1 MRLQT
6 RLSLLVSVIILTT
19 STSIGYFAISTSYSG
34 QLKILDS
41 AISEVINELSSSSDD
56 PLSLSTYLADQSI
69 RKFSVDYATEEL
81 DLIPLYESNIQLT
94 IKPSQNQLIRALDEP
109 ISINEVRLRTFQIS
123 QDEYLLM
130 YFSLSDLIK
139 NRNNNVNLLSFF
151 TLIVILAAV
160 SLATIIFRK
169 DDQLNTLVDS
179 LKKNQI
185 RMQEFIG
192 DASHELRTPLTV
204 IKGYFELL
212 NNSEGG
218 DSKKLGYLNRINSEI
233 LRMQE
238 IINDLLFILEID
250 ESVRSKNHVAP
261 ISKLVQEQIF
271 DLKNFQPL
279 RSIESN
285 LQPELVVSMSKFHLE
300 QLLANIFSNIK
311 RHTPENSGVEISL
324 TKNGNRVELIIEDAG
339 SGLPTNYYQEGIQA
353 FKRFDK
359 SRSRQNGGSG
369 LGMTI
374 MDRLVRKNNGEIR
387 LSTSKFSGLK
397 ISIILPAN

>member
-109 ISINEVRLRTFQIS
+109 ISINEVRLRTYQIS

-311 RHTPENSGVEISL
+311 RHTPEKSGVEISL

>member
-169 DDQLNTLVDS
+169 DDQLNTLVNS

>member
-6 RLSLLVSVIILTT
+6 RLILLVSVIILTT

-41 AISEVINELSSSSDD
+41 AISEVVNELSSSSDD

-94 IKPSQNQLIRALDEP
+94 IKPSQIQLIRALDEP

-160 SLATIIFRK
+160 SLTTIIFRK
-169 DDQLNTLVDS
+169 DNQLNTLVDS

-185 RMQEFIG
+185 RMQDFIG

-250 ESVRSKNHVAP
+250 ESVSSKNHVAP

-300 QLLANIFSNIK
+300 QLLANIFSNVK

>member
-160 SLATIIFRK
+160 SLTTIIFRK

-311 RHTPENSGVEISL
+311 RHTPENSEVEISL
-324 TKNGNRVELIIEDAG
+324 TKNRNRVELTIEDAG

>member
-1 MRLQT
+1 MKLQT
-6 RLSLLVSVIILTT
+6 RFSLLVSVIILIT
-19 STSIGYFAISTSYSG
+19 STSIGYFALSTSYRG

-41 AISEVINELSSSSDD
+41 TVSEVVKELSNSSDD
-56 PLSLSTYLADQSI
+56 PLSLSTYLADQSNQ
-69 RKFSVDYATEEL
+69 KFSVDYTFKDL

-94 IKPSQNQLIRALDEP
+94 NKPSQDQLILALEKP
-109 ISINEVRLRTFQIS
+109 ISIDEVRLRTFQIS

-130 YFSLSDLIK
+130 YFSLSDLIES
-139 NRNNNVNLLSFF
+139 RNNNINLLSLF
-151 TLIVILAAV
+151 TIMVILVAV
-160 SLATIIFRK
+160 TLTTIIFRK
-169 DDQLNTLVDS
+169 DNQLNALVNS
-179 LKKNQI
+179 LKQNQI

-212 NNSEGG
+212 NNGEG
-218 DSKKLGYLNRINSEI
+218 DNSKKQGYIKRINSEI

-250 ESVRSKNHVAP
+250 ESVSSKNQISP

-279 RSIESN
+279 RRIESN
-285 LQPELVVSMSKFHLE
+285 LESDLVVGMSKFHLE

-311 RHTPENSGVEISL
+311 RHTPENSQVEVSL
-324 TKNGNRVELIIEDAG
+324 SKNGNQVELVIEDAG
-339 SGLPTNYYQEGIQA
+339 SGLPNSLYKEGIQV

-387 LSTSKFSGLK
+387 LSSSKFSGLK
-397 ISIILPAN
+397 IQIFLPAN

>member
-311 RHTPENSGVEISL
+311 RHTPENSEVEISL
-324 TKNGNRVELIIEDAG
+324 TKNRNRVELTIEDAG

>member
-1 MRLQT
+1 VKLQT
-6 RLSLLVSVIILTT
+6 RFSLLVSVIILIT
-19 STSIGYFAISTSYSG
+19 SPSIGYFALSTSYRG

-41 AISEVINELSSSSDD
+41 TVSEVVKELSNSSDD
-56 PLSLSTYLADQSI
+56 PLSLSTYLADQSNQ
-69 RKFSVDYATEEL
+69 KFSVDYTFKDL

-94 IKPSQNQLIRALDEP
+94 NKPSQDQLIIALEKP
-109 ISINEVRLRTFQIS
+109 ISIDEVRLRTFQIS

-130 YFSLSDLIK
+130 YFSLSDLIES
-139 NRNNNVNLLSFF
+139 RNNNINLLSLF
-151 TLIVILAAV
+151 TIIVILVAV
-160 SLATIIFRK
+160 TLTTIIFRK
-169 DDQLNTLVDS
+169 DNQLNALVNS
-179 LKKNQI
+179 LKQNQI

-212 NNSEGG
+212 NNGEG
-218 DSKKLGYLNRINSEI
+218 DNSKKQGYIKRINSEI

-250 ESVRSKNHVAP
+250 ESVSSKNQISP

-279 RSIESN
+279 RRIESN
-285 LQPELVVSMSKFHLE
+285 LESDLVVGMSKFHLE

-311 RHTPENSGVEISL
+311 RHTPENSQVEVSL
-324 TKNGNRVELIIEDAG
+324 SKNGNQVELVIEDAG
-339 SGLPTNYYQEGIQA
+339 SGLPNSLYKEGIQV

-387 LSTSKFSGLK
+387 LSSSKFSGLK
-397 ISIILPAN
+397 IQIFLPAN

>member
-311 RHTPENSGVEISL
+311 RHTPEKSGVEISL

>member
-1 MRLQT
+1 MKLQT
-6 RLSLLVSVIILTT
+6 RLSLLVSVIILIT
-19 STSIGYFAISTSYSG
+19 SISIGYFALSTSYQG

-41 AISEVINELSSSSDD
+41 TVSEVVKELSNSSDD
-56 PLSLSTYLADQSI
+56 PLSLSTYLADQSNQ
-69 RKFSVDYATEEL
+69 KFSVDYTFKDL

-94 IKPSQNQLIRALDEP
+94 NKPSEDKLNGALEQP
-109 ISINEVRLRTFQIS
+109 ISINDVRLRTFQIS
-123 QDEYLLM
+123 QDEYLLL

-139 NRNNNVNLLSFF
+139 SRNNNINLLSLF
-151 TLIVILAAV
+151 TIIVILAAV
-160 SLATIIFRK
+160 ILTTIVFRK
-169 DDQLNTLVDS
+169 DNQLNALVNS
-179 LKKNQI
+179 LEQNQI

-212 NNSEGG
+212 NNSECDTG
-218 DSKKLGYLNRINSEI
+218 KKQGYIKRINSEI

-250 ESVRSKNHVAP
+250 ESVSSKNQISP

-271 DLKNFQPL
+271 DLKNLQPL
-279 RSIESN
+279 RRIESK
-285 LQPELVVSMSKFHLE
+285 LQPDLVVSMSKFHLE

-311 RHTPENSGVEISL
+311 RHTPENSQVEVSL
-324 TKNGNRVELIIEDAG
+324 SKSGNQVVLVIEDAG
-339 SGLPTNYYQEGIQA
+339 SGLPSSFYQEGIQA

-387 LSTSKFSGLK
+387 LSASKFTGLK
-397 ISIILPAN
+397 IQIILPAN

>member
-94 IKPSQNQLIRALDEP
+94 IKPSQIQLIRALDEP

-160 SLATIIFRK
+160 SLTTIIFRK
-169 DDQLNTLVDS
+169 DNQLNTLVDS

>member
-1 MRLQT
+1 MKLQT
-6 RLSLLVSVIILTT
+6 RLSLLVSVIILIT
-19 STSIGYFAISTSYSG
+19 SISIGYFALSTSYRG

-41 AISEVINELSSSSDD
+41 TVSEVVKELSNSSDD
-56 PLSLSTYLADQSI
+56 PLSLSTYLADQSNQ
-69 RKFSVDYATEEL
+69 KFSVDYTFKDL

-94 IKPSQNQLIRALDEP
+94 NKPSEDQLNGALEQP
-109 ISINEVRLRTFQIS
+109 ISINDVRLRTFQIS
-123 QDEYLLM
+123 QDEYLLL

-139 NRNNNVNLLSFF
+139 SRNNNINLLSLF
-151 TLIVILAAV
+151 TIIVILAAV
-160 SLATIIFRK
+160 ILTTIVFRK
-169 DDQLNTLVDS
+169 DNQLNALVNS
-179 LKKNQI
+179 LEQNQI

-212 NNSEGG
+212 NNGEGDTG
-218 DSKKLGYLNRINSEI
+218 KKQGYIKRINSEI

-250 ESVRSKNHVAP
+250 ESVSSKNQISP

-271 DLKNFQPL
+271 DLKNLQPL
-279 RSIESN
+279 RRIESK
-285 LQPELVVSMSKFHLE
+285 LQPDLVVSMSKFHLE

-311 RHTPENSGVEISL
+311 RHTPENSQVEVSL
-324 TKNGNRVELIIEDAG
+324 SKSGNQVVLVIEDAG
-339 SGLPTNYYQEGIQA
+339 SGLPSSFYQEGIQA

-359 SRSRQNGGSG
+359 SRSRQSGGSG

-387 LSTSKFSGLK
+387 LSASKFTGLK
-397 ISIILPAN
+397 IQIILPAN

>member
-1 MRLQT
+1 
-6 RLSLLVSVIILTT
+6 
-19 STSIGYFAISTSYSG
+19 
-34 QLKILDS
+34 
-41 AISEVINELSSSSDD
+41 
-56 PLSLSTYLADQSI
+56 
-69 RKFSVDYATEEL
+69 
-81 DLIPLYESNIQLT
+81 
-94 IKPSQNQLIRALDEP
+94 
-109 ISINEVRLRTFQIS
+109 
-123 QDEYLLM
+123 
-130 YFSLSDLIK
+130 
-139 NRNNNVNLLSFF
+139 
-151 TLIVILAAV
+151 
-160 SLATIIFRK
+160 
-169 DDQLNTLVDS
+169 LVDS

-311 RHTPENSGVEISL
+311 RHTPEKSGVEISL

>member
-1 MRLQT
+1 VRLQT

-94 IKPSQNQLIRALDEP
+94 IKPSQIQLIRALDEP

-169 DDQLNTLVDS
+169 DDQLNTLVNS

>member
-1 MRLQT
+1 
-6 RLSLLVSVIILTT
+6 
-19 STSIGYFAISTSYSG
+19 
-34 QLKILDS
+34 
-41 AISEVINELSSSSDD
+41 
-56 PLSLSTYLADQSI
+56 
-69 RKFSVDYATEEL
+69 
-81 DLIPLYESNIQLT
+81 
-94 IKPSQNQLIRALDEP
+94 
-109 ISINEVRLRTFQIS
+109 
-123 QDEYLLM
+123 M
-130 YFSLSDLIK
+130 YFSLSDLIES
-139 NRNNNVNLLSFF
+139 RNNNINLLSLF
-151 TLIVILAAV
+151 TIIVILVAV
-160 SLATIIFRK
+160 TLTTIIFRK
-169 DDQLNTLVDS
+169 DNQLNALVNS
-179 LKKNQI
+179 LKQNQI

-212 NNSEGG
+212 NNGEG
-218 DSKKLGYLNRINSEI
+218 DNSKKQGYIKRINSEI

-250 ESVRSKNHVAP
+250 ESVSSKNQISP

-279 RSIESN
+279 RRIESN
-285 LQPELVVSMSKFHLE
+285 LESDLVVGMSKFHLE

-311 RHTPENSGVEISL
+311 RHTPENSQVEVSL
-324 TKNGNRVELIIEDAG
+324 SKNGNQVELVIEDAG
-339 SGLPTNYYQEGIQA
+339 SGLPNSLYKEGIQV

-387 LSTSKFSGLK
+387 LSSSKFSGLK
-397 ISIILPAN
+397 IQIFLPAN

>member
-1 MRLQT
+1 
-6 RLSLLVSVIILTT
+6 
-19 STSIGYFAISTSYSG
+19 
-34 QLKILDS
+34 
-41 AISEVINELSSSSDD
+41 
-56 PLSLSTYLADQSI
+56 
-69 RKFSVDYATEEL
+69 
-81 DLIPLYESNIQLT
+81 
-94 IKPSQNQLIRALDEP
+94 
-109 ISINEVRLRTFQIS
+109 
-123 QDEYLLM
+123 
-130 YFSLSDLIK
+130 
-139 NRNNNVNLLSFF
+139 
-151 TLIVILAAV
+151 
-160 SLATIIFRK
+160 
-169 DDQLNTLVDS
+169 
-179 LKKNQI
+179 
-185 RMQEFIG
+185 
-192 DASHELRTPLTV
+192 
-204 IKGYFELL
+204 
-212 NNSEGG
+212 
-218 DSKKLGYLNRINSEI
+218 
-233 LRMQE
+233 MQE

-250 ESVRSKNHVAP
+250 ESVSSKNQISP
-261 ISKLVQEQIF
+261 ISQLVQEQIF

-311 RHTPENSGVEISL
+311 RHTPENSKVEISL

>member
-1 MRLQT
+1 VRLQT

-41 AISEVINELSSSSDD
+41 TISEVVNELSSSSDD

-160 SLATIIFRK
+160 SLTTIIFRK
-169 DDQLNTLVDS
+169 DDQLNTMVDS

-250 ESVRSKNHVAP
+250 ESVGSKNHVAP

-311 RHTPENSGVEISL
+311 RHTPENSEVEISL
-324 TKNGNRVELIIEDAG
+324 TKNRNRVELIIEDAG